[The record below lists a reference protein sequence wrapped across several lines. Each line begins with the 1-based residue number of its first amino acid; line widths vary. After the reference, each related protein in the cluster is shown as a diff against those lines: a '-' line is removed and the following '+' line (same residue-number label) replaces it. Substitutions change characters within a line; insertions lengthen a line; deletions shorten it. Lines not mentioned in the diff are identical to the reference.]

1 MQRFIVLNPEDGYIQ
16 GDIMC
21 ASPAGAVAS
30 VERNLT
36 SGTDNA
42 TWQVFRAPAGF
53 PAPGEAYS
61 GLDADLVATLSSLA
75 PLHVAANARR
85 AEAGLALAS

>member
-1 MQRFIVLNPEDGYIQ
+1 MQRFIVVNPEFACIQ

-21 ASPAGAVAS
+21 ASAPGAVAA

-36 SGTDNA
+36 SDTDNA

-61 GLDADLVATLSSLA
+61 GLDADLLASLA
-75 PLHVAANARR
+75 APIHTAANARR
-85 AEAGLALAS
+85 AQAGLALAS